1 MWEFIIPALISTVS
15 GAIQS
20 GSAARQTQLA
30 NQRTAT
36 AAQER
41 RQMLMGLI
49 DQIQNTDYGSLD
61 RAASANFSR
70 AADQIEA
77 LTAGRGT
84 FGSGETGAR
93 NLQTQALSDV
103 LIALEGQKGAQDLQ
117 RQQLVGQLM
126 GDEAFGVPNPLLFNP
141 NQAGMQAALSGGA
154 AGLAQA
160 AGAFFGTQAGQDWL
174 KGLGGG
180 GEAASL
186 GEPMPQFGVRAAGAS
201 GAPAGVRPLA
211 SGPFTANSSGVRV
224 NTGVG
229 APLPP
234 YMMYQTTPAAPA
246 PIPGQ
251 FHYQPV
257 LSYAQPMPSP
267 WQWGQPRLV
276 P

>member
-20 GSAARQTQLA
+20 GSAARQTTLA
-30 NQRTAT
+30 NQRDAT

-49 DQIQNTDYGSLD
+49 DQIQNTDYGNLD

-93 NLQTQALSDV
+93 NLQTRALSDV
-103 LIALEGQKGAQDLQ
+103 LIALEGQKGAEDLQ

-126 GDEAFGVPNPLLFNP
+126 GDQAFGVPNPLLFNP
-141 NQAGMQAALSGGA
+141 QQAGMQGAMSGGA
-154 AGLAQA
+154 AGLASA
-160 AGAFFGTQAGQDWL
+160 AASFFGTDAGQQWL
-174 KGLGGG
+174 QGLGSS
-180 GEAASL
+180 APASA
-186 GEPMPQFGVRAAGAS
+186 GAPMPQFGVRAAGVGGAS
-201 GAPAGVRPLA
+201 PGVQPVA
-211 SGPFTANSSGVRV
+211 SGPFT
-224 NTGVG
+224 VG
-229 APLPP
+229 GAAPQ
-234 YMMYQTTPAAPA
+234 YMMYQGTPQPPA
-246 PIPGQ
+246 IPIP
-251 FHYQPV
+251 PV
-257 LSYAQPMPSP
+257 STYIRPLPSP

>member
-15 GAIQS
+15 GAIQA
-20 GSAARQTQLA
+20 GSNARQTQLA

-49 DQIQNTDYGSLD
+49 DQIQNTDYGGLD

-126 GDEAFGVPNPLLFNP
+126 GDQAFGVPNPLLFNP
-141 NQAGMQAALSGGA
+141 QQAGMQAALSGGA

-160 AGAFFGTQAGQDWL
+160 AGAFFQTDAGQEWL
-174 KGLGGG
+174 KGLGGSAAPAG
-180 GEAASL
+180 G
-186 GEPMPQFGVRAAGAS
+186 PMPQFGVRAAGT
-201 GAPAGVRPLA
+201 GVTPVA
-211 SGPFTANSSGVRV
+211 SGPFTANTTPGVRV

-234 YMMYQTTPAAPA
+234 YMMYQGVTPPAAPA

>member
-49 DQIQNTDYGSLD
+49 DQIQNTDYGGLD
-61 RAASANFSR
+61 RAASTNFSR

-126 GDEAFGVPNPLLFNP
+126 GDQAFGVPNPLLFNP
-141 NQAGMQAALSGGA
+141 QQAGMQAALSGGA

-160 AGAFFGTQAGQDWL
+160 AGAFFQTDAGQEWL
-174 KGLGGG
+174 KGLG
-180 GEAASL
+180 AK
-186 GEPMPQFGVRAAGAS
+186 PIPTPTVGVSVAG
-201 GAPAGVRPLA
+201 PRPIPTPTVGVQPIA
-211 SGPFTANSSGVRV
+211 SGPFTH
-224 NTGVG
+224 
-229 APLPP
+229 
-234 YMMYQTTPAAPA
+234 Q
-246 PIPGQ
+246 GQ

>member
-20 GSAARQTQLA
+20 GGAARQTTLA
-30 NQRTAT
+30 NQRDAT

-49 DQIQNTDYGSLD
+49 DQIQNTDYGNLD

-93 NLQTQALSDV
+93 NLQTRALSDV
-103 LIALEGQKGAQDLQ
+103 LVALEGQKGAEELQ

-126 GDEAFGVPNPLLFNP
+126 GDPAFGVPNPLLFNP
-141 NQAGMQAALSGGA
+141 QQAGMQGALSGGA
-154 AGLAQA
+154 AGFAQA
-160 AGAFFGTQAGQDWL
+160 AGSFFGTDAGRQWL
-174 KGLGGG
+174 QGLGQP
-180 GEAASL
+180 AAQ
-186 GEPMPQFGVRAAGAS
+186 PIPIPQVNVSTRGPGVQ
-201 GAPAGVRPLA
+201 PVA
-211 SGPFTANSSGVRV
+211 SGPFSVQAQPFAQS
-224 NTGVG
+224 
-229 APLPP
+229 P
-234 YMMYQTTPAAPA
+234 YQ
-246 PIPGQ
+246 
-251 FHYQPV
+251 YQPV
-257 LSYAQPMPSP
+257 TSYVQPMPSP